1 MNPAFNS
8 ELFNLQV
15 NSLNSELM
23 NMAST
28 NQTAE
33 AMNYLSTIIQFIQF
47 LTNTHLKHTLNHSVI
62 LIIHSFLSR
71 ILL

>member
-1 MNPAFNS
+1 MFIEIIIDKINNSKKKKTQTKKRTKHLMNPAFNS

-23 NMAST
+23 NIASS

-33 AMNYLSTIIQFIQF
+33 TMNYLS
-47 LTNTHLKHTLNHSVI
+47 K
-62 LIIHSFLSR
+62 IIHF
-71 ILL
+71 I